1 MFAAIVISLW
11 TFLRRW
17 GGVGLFFL
25 GIVDSS
31 LIPTFGSL
39 DLFTAVLSARHK
51 DLWYYYAAMSVLG
64 SLIGAYSTYRI
75 GQGAGRAGL
84 ESRFSAKRLQ
94 QVNAAFERW
103 GFGAIFVPAI
113 IPPPFPTTLF
123 FVSAGACQYPLKKYF
138 AAVLPARAL
147 RYAAIAYIG
156 ARYGRHFL
164 RFFRH
169 PQHYVGLSLAITA
182 LIVIAAIMAS
192 IAWKSTQDLKASGQ

>member
-1 MFAAIVISLW
+1 MFAATVISLW

-17 GGVGLFFL
+17 GGVGLFLL

-51 DLWYYYAAMSVLG
+51 DLWYYYAAMSTLG
-64 SLIGAYSTYRI
+64 SLIGAYSTYHI
-75 GQGAGRAGL
+75 GRGAGRAGL
-84 ESRFSAKRLQ
+84 ERRFRPQRLQ
-94 QVNAAFERW
+94 RVNAAFERW
-103 GFGAIFVPAI
+103 GFGAVFVPAI

-123 FVSAGACQYPLKKYF
+123 FAGAGAFQYPLKKYF
-138 AAVLPARAL
+138 AAVLSARVL
-147 RYAAIAYIG
+147 RYSAIAYIG
-156 ARYGRHFL
+156 ARYGRQVL

-169 PQHYVGLSLAITA
+169 PQRYVGLSLAITG
-182 LIVIAAIMAS
+182 LILIAAIMAS